1 MCYIVLKLRLFPP
14 YIILI
19 CCYFFVAFVNI
30 YWSTF
35 SFHICVFCLLS
46 CYIIILYWFID
57 VFIIFI
63 LFSWFV
69 ICYAILLFVEFICD
83 ILCDYFALYYFLG
96 YVVCYSFDL
105 LVLGFIR
112 YLFLL
117 VCTIVLF
124 QNLMFYL
131 LLIWIFKVFLNDFFL
146 FLPFYRDIL
155 FVALFC

>member
-1 MCYIVLKLRLFPP
+1 MLLCFDLLNCVILFWCYVFSPLYYF
-14 YIILI
+14 I
-19 CCYFFVAFVNI
+19 CCYFVVALVNI

-35 SFHICVFCLLS
+35 SLHICLFCLLLY
-46 CYIIILYWFID
+46 CDIILYWFID
-57 VFIIFI
+57 VFIVFS

-69 ICYAILLFVEFICD
+69 ICYAIFIFVEFFCD
-83 ILCDYFALYYFLG
+83 ILCDYFALYSFIG

-131 LLIWIFKVFLNDFFL
+131 LLIWIFKVFLNDFFSISP
-146 FLPFYRDIL
+146 FL
-155 FVALFC
+155 